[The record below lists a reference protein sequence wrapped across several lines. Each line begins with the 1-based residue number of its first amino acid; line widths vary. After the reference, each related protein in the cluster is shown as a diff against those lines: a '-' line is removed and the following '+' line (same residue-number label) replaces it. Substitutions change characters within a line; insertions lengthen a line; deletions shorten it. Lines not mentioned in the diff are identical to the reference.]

1 MVVSSCDLLRLQG
14 PRASCAVM
22 EKKTKIAVVEAD
34 RDKALE
40 IVDALTEEGWTDIS
54 VVSELSSLPSK
65 IAELN
70 PDVVLIDLENPNRD
84 ALEQASIAS
93 NAKARPV
100 ALFVDQSDDEMT
112 QAAVKAGLSAYVV
125 GGVVA
130 DRIRPI
136 LKTAIARFQETS
148 QMRAELDAAKQALED
163 RKAVDRAKG
172 LLMRAKSISEQEA
185 YEILRKAAMD
195 QNKKLV
201 DVANSL
207 IAAAE
212 MLR

>member
-1 MVVSSCDLLRLQG
+1 
-14 PRASCAVM
+14 M

-172 LLMRAKSISEQEA
+172 LLMRAKSISEHEA